1 MLFDVTL
8 PNALRQS
15 QSHAHESDHLQS
27 LFQYPIWSFYI
38 TTLTFSI
45 WSLDLRYLYRVIYDL
60 STFQQGNINRM
71 MKLEEIKNDK
81 ALLNA
86 IDWEMTPEEAIRL
99 YLEWGNNWA
108 GGNYVIRSKNDVT
121 HYFVV
126 NTWEQSPKIYLI
138 RRNSEEAE
146 ELAEIDMPKD
156 LSDRYLHSIG
166 YTKGVYSI
174 EGEVKAWIQKQLDI
188 EDDFTGLA

>member
-1 MLFDVTL
+1 
-8 PNALRQS
+8 
-15 QSHAHESDHLQS
+15 
-27 LFQYPIWSFYI
+27 
-38 TTLTFSI
+38 
-45 WSLDLRYLYRVIYDL
+45 
-60 STFQQGNINRM
+60 M

-126 NTWEQSPKIYLI
+126 NTWEQPPKVYLI

-166 YTKGVYSI
+166 HTKGVYSI

-188 EDDFTGLA
+188 EDNLSGLA